1 MARERKKPEG
11 SGGSEQNGGVVVVKG
26 SQWKGVSVAEEVVV
40 PYGGRGEGVHEAETV
55 AGWRRDGD
63 TKTRGIEERVQKAVI
78 A

>member
-1 MARERKKPEG
+1 M
-11 SGGSEQNGGVVVVKG
+11 
-26 SQWKGVSVAEEVVV
+26 V